1 MRWHDASNIYLAIA
15 HYTDLAASLLPPDHL
30 VIKIGRT
37 NNVARRAHKL
47 RKRFAIVEAASV
59 PSGDIARDIESR
71 VLARTR
77 HLVVPSAIQK
87 RLRLPHVS
95 ECRHALRCEFSKTE
109 NHKHACANPRAP
121 VHQPATPTTAKS
133 KNKVHWIA
141 VAIVCRAAG
150 GAYTFH
156 HRT

>member
-47 RKRFAIVEAASV
+47 RKRFTIVEAASV

-77 HLVVPSAIQK
+77 HLVVPSALQK

-95 ECRHALRCEFSKTE
+95 ECRLVDLRAY
-109 NHKHACANPRAP
+109 NHVIDTLNEHWTTPRFVP
-121 VHQPATPTTAKS
+121 LTGDDDE
-133 KNKVHWIA
+133 
-141 VAIVCRAAG
+141 R
-150 GAYTFH
+150 
-156 HRT
+156 